1 MAEEEVTKGSTGEPG
16 GSLLRDLAHE
26 LRDALSPIASSLDLL
41 RLQDF
46 SPAASRLSTERIERG
61 LRRALATLELFVAAE
76 QCERGSLRLTLEPCD
91 LRHIVEEAG
100 GALEAQ
106 LAQRIVFHPSAT
118 PFEVC
123 ADRARSVQALTA
135 VLRHA
140 GSVALPDSA
149 VQVRAE
155 TLDSTPV
162 VRVDC
167 SVDPDASGGEHWFAS
182 YRGAGGGM
190 ALRTARQIMTLQH
203 GGLSVAMEGPAASV
217 LLMRFAPAGA
227 RAVTDRRKAPGDA
240 ERKAGASGGSSTRVG
255 PAGQPPRRILIVEDS
270 ADVRG
275 AYRESLLSLGYTV
288 FEARNAEE
296 AVRLIAD
303 SAPQVALIDIN
314 LPGMNGYRLAQAVKA
329 QAGPAIRLV
338 MLSGMTLDATVRRL
352 SLESGFDDCLD
363 KMAGPLAVHRLLQ
376 GDLDPLA

>member
-1 MAEEEVTKGSTGEPG
+1 MAEEKQATGSPGEHG

-46 SPAASRLSTERIERG
+46 SPAASRLTSERIERG
-61 LRRALATLELFVAAE
+61 LRRALATLERFVTAE
-76 QCERGSLRLTLEPCD
+76 QCERGSLRLTLKPCD
-91 LRHIVEEAG
+91 LRRIVEVAR

-106 LAQRIVFHPSAT
+106 LAQRFVFHPHPA
-118 PFEVC
+118 PIEVC
-123 ADRARSVQALTA
+123 ADFARSVQALTA
-135 VLRHA
+135 VLQHA

-149 VQVRAE
+149 VLVDAA
-155 TLDSTPV
+155 TLASTPV
-162 VRVDC
+162 VRVRC
-167 SVDPDASGGEHWFAS
+167 SVGADASVGEQWFAT
-182 YRGAGGGM
+182 YRGAGGSM

-203 GGLSVAMEGPAASV
+203 GGLSLTMEPPTECV

-227 RAVTDRRKAPGDA
+227 LAVTDTREESGDA
-240 ERKAGASGGSSTRVG
+240 ARKAGASGALSERAPRAEQT
-255 PAGQPPRRILIVEDS
+255 PARILIVDDS

-288 FEARNAEE
+288 FEARNAAE
-296 AVRLIAD
+296 ALQVIAD
-303 SAPQVALIDIN
+303 AAPQVALIDIN

-329 QAGPAIRLV
+329 RAGPAIRLI
-338 MLSGMTLDATVRRL
+338 MLSGMTLDSTVRRL

-363 KMAGPLAVHRLLQ
+363 KMAGALAVHRLLQ
-376 GDLDPLA
+376 AHLSS